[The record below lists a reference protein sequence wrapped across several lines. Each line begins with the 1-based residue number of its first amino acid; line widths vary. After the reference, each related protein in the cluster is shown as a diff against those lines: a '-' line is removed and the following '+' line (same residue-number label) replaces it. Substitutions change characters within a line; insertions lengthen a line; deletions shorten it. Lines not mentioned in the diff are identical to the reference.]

1 VHTLIPDPRSI
12 DHYPRQDERA
22 NVLKRAKI
30 MFGGAVLDCT
40 VLDVSSSGAR
50 LLLGTPASLSGEFA
64 LHMPGGI
71 IHAARLSWLRGR
83 EIGLEFIGGP
93 KLALAAARLASES
106 VQALRGI
113 APKRILDSL
122 RDHRYFDDPV
132 LADAARALADA
143 HAALLNALQDRM
155 LGSVEG

>member
-1 VHTLIPDPRSI
+1 VHRLIPDPRSLG
-12 DHYPRQDERA
+12 HYPRQDERA

-30 MFGGAVLDCT
+30 VFGDAVLDCT
-40 VLDVSSSGAR
+40 VLDLSSSGAR
-50 LLLGTPASLSGEFA
+50 LLLGTPASLSGDFA

-93 KLALAAARLASES
+93 KLALVAARLAGASAE
-106 VQALRGI
+106 ALRGI
-113 APKRILDSL
+113 APDRILNGL

-132 LADAARALADA
+132 LADAVQALAGA
-143 HAALLNALQDRM
+143 HAALLRALQDRI